1 MQAVHEVE
9 KRSVGELAAQFGS
22 LKYHS
27 GFGNQFESEAL
38 PGALPVGRNNPR
50 VCPYGLYAEQLTGSA
65 FTAPRKDN
73 LRRYLLRLNYCL
85 GCSGDV
91 IAWEC

>member
-1 MQAVHEVE
+1 MQVADVAEQENV
-9 KRSVGELAAQFGS
+9 RELAAQFGS
-22 LKYHS
+22 LRYHS

-73 LRRYLLRLNYCL
+73 LRR
-85 GCSGDV
+85 
-91 IAWEC
+91 